1 MSCDFLKDVGTLYD
15 LLINLLNTNETIIDS
30 LTIQN
35 DLTEIMLKLKKY
47 ITDKSEKQKKKE
59 IFAAQSSVLT
69 S

>member
-15 LLINLLNTNETIIDS
+15 LLINLLNKNETIIDS

-59 IFAAQSSVLT
+59 IFAAQSSALT

>member
-15 LLINLLNTNETIIDS
+15 LLINLLNKNETIIDS

>member
-1 MSCDFLKDVGTLYD
+1 MSCDFLKDVGTLHD
-15 LLINLLNTNETIIDS
+15 LLINLLNKNETIIDS

>member
-15 LLINLLNTNETIIDS
+15 LLINLLNKNETIIDS

-47 ITDKSEKQKKKE
+47 ITDKSEKQKKKRN
-59 IFAAQSSVLT
+59 FCCT
-69 S
+69 K